1 MHLETLSLTPPTPSK
16 FDVWRFHYSV
26 DKLNA
31 DLTDGVAVDA
41 GAGSGATDF
50 GNP

>member
-1 MHLETLSLTPPTPSK
+1 LTYGA
-16 FDVWRFHYSV
+16 FIAAV

-31 DLTDGVAVDA
+31 DLTDSVAIDA